1 MRLMLWMTVVRACLA
16 WDNVTQVEAVL
27 SSACP
32 CMGVRYW
39 AVGLFGGTFDVQAI
53 KTLLG

>member
-32 CMGVRYW
+32 CMGVHDR
-39 AVGLFGGTFDVQAI
+39 LAI
-53 KTLLG
+53 REFVILHPVTELEAR